1 MEEYQLTRSEAA
13 FIRAKECFPGGV
25 NSPVRALGSVGGTPF
40 FTVRGQGAEIHDA
53 DGHAYV
59 DLVLAYGPLILGH
72 GHPRVA
78 DALHEAVEDGWSY
91 GTPTLIETNLADRV
105 RHFVPSMEKMRFV
118 NSGTEATMTAI
129 RLARGATGRDLTVK
143 FEGCYH
149 GHVDSLLVK
158 AGSGALTHGHPDSG
172 GVPASIAGTTLL
184 APFNDL
190 EAVEALFGRYGEQ
203 IASIIL
209 EPVAGNM
216 GVIPPLPGFLEGLR
230 ALCDEHKSLLIFDE
244 VMTGFRV
251 HRGGA
256 QALYGVLPDLTC
268 LGKVIGGGLPVGA
281 FGGRAEIMDCLAPEG
296 SVYQAGTLSGNPLSM
311 VAGCAT
317 LEVLEDTPVFDRLE
331 ERAALLAEGLQ
342 TVADEDGIEMCVQQV
357 GTMLTPFFRAGPIH
371 RLDDVRGSNFER
383 FAQFFH
389 GMRREGVSIPP
400 SQYEAW
406 FLATTHDSSICDRV
420 VAAARTVMATDITA
434 GS

>member
-1 MEEYQLTRSEAA
+1 MAEYQLTRSETA
-13 FIRAKECFPGGV
+13 FTRAKECFPGGV

-40 FTVRGQGAEIHDA
+40 FTVRGHGAEIHDA
-53 DGHAYV
+53 DGHSYV
-59 DLVLAYGPLILGH
+59 DMVLAYGPLILGH

-78 DALHEAVEDGWSY
+78 EALHEAVEDGWSY
-91 GTPTLIETNLADRV
+91 GTPTLLETNLANRV
-105 RHFVPSMEKMRFV
+105 RNFFPSMEKMRFV
-118 NSGTEATMTAI
+118 NSGTEATMSAI

-172 GVPASIAGTTLL
+172 GVPTSIAETTLL

-190 EAVEALFGRYGEQ
+190 EAVQALFERHGAQ
-203 IASIIL
+203 IASVIL

-230 ALCDEHKSLLIFDE
+230 ALCDEHQSILIFDE

-256 QALYGVLPDLTC
+256 QALYGVVPDLTC

-281 FGGRAEIMDCLAPEG
+281 FGGRADIMNHLAPEG

-317 LEVLEDTPVFDRLE
+317 LEVLEDTPIFDRLE
-331 ERAALLAEGLQ
+331 ERAAVLAQGLQ

-357 GTMLTPFFRAGPIH
+357 GTMLTPFFQAGPVH
-371 RLDDVRGSNFER
+371 RLGDVSASNFER
-383 FAQFFH
+383 FALFFH

-406 FLATTHDSSICDRV
+406 FLATTHDSTICDRV
-420 VAAARTVMATDITA
+420 VSAARAVMAADIIPGT
-434 GS
+434 